1 MLCKHLSPVISF
13 GACFLSCYWESGRS
27 HRSREAAEKEEVGLR
42 YSRPGLVVSTHSLAF
57 AVYRE
62 KVCLAKDE
70 DGERTWSGSRDGSL
84 KPERMNRQGR
94 LRAELLQAND
104 TLGAHQGILLRQRGS
119 REFCCIHFLFF
130 FFFTVTPAAASGSSP
145 ARDQI
150 EAAAAALRHSH
161 GNTEFE
167 PHLWPALHLAA
178 PLDP

>member
-70 DGERTWSGSRDGSL
+70 DGERTWSGSRHGSL

-130 FFFTVTPAAASGSSP
+130 FFFL
-145 ARDQI
+145 Q
-150 EAAAAALRHSH
+150 SH
-161 GNTEFE
+161 LQQ
-167 PHLWPALHLAA
+167 HLEVPRLGIKLKLHLLPYATA
-178 PLDP
+178 TATPNSSRICGLRCILQHR

>member
-1 MLCKHLSPVISF
+1 MEPAF
-13 GACFLSCYWESGRS
+13 FLVVGSQEGVTDQ
-27 HRSREAAEKEEVGLR
+27 EKLLRRKRWGLR
-42 YSRPGLVVSTHSLAF
+42 SSRPGLVVSTHSLAF

-70 DGERTWSGSRDGSL
+70 DGERTWSGSRHGSL
-84 KPERMNRQGR
+84 KPERMNRQGW
-94 LRAELLQAND
+94 LRENSAELLQAND

-130 FFFTVTPAAASGSSP
+130 FFFFTATPAAASGSSP

-150 EAAAAALRHSH
+150 EAASAALRHSH

-167 PHLWPALHLAA
+167 PHLWHALHLAA